1 MLDKLLASQTAICA
15 YIYREVLQKTVENQS
30 DTLFAQFE
38 TDEVTYFAD
47 LILPIPVPKLFTYRI
62 PRAMAE
68 VVKIGARVIVPFG
81 KKNSRVL
88 TAIVARLHNSPPA
101 NYQARYVTELLDEYP
116 LVNSYQ
122 LELFRW
128 MAEYYMCCVGEVMNV
143 ALPSGLKISSQSKVQ
158 LNPDF
163 DYPELLTEAEAVLL
177 AELKKQPALTYE
189 ELGRLAGEGV
199 NIAALI
205 KSLVGKKAIIV
216 FEEVREK
223 YVPKMIRKVRLHRNY
238 EEKEQ
243 LLVLLQRLEKLPKQ
257 QEVVMRYLR
266 HVPLQINSDLNQRGL
281 DKSILNQDDQLSQSS
296 LATLIK
302 NAVFETFEVIQ
313 PRFSDN
319 DPKTPVEI
327 RLTEPQQRAADQI
340 MAQFESQNIVLLHGI
355 TGSGKTEVYI
365 NLIQQA
371 LASGSQV
378 LYLLPEIALTT
389 QIVVRLQR
397 VFGDKMGI
405 YHSKFSDNE
414 RVEVW
419 KGVVS
424 GQYQF
429 VVGVRSSVFLP
440 FDNLGLVIVD
450 EEHETSYKQH
460 DPAPRYHARDV
471 ALMLAHWQQAKVL
484 LGSATPAL
492 ETYYQ
497 AKQGRYGLVELH
509 HRFGDAT
516 LPNILLVDTKQ
527 EKKQKTMKSE
537 FSSAL
542 LYALENNL
550 ERKEQSILFQNRRGY
565 SPYMQC
571 EDCDWTAE
579 CANCA
584 VSLTYHQRDAELRC
598 HYCGHKE
605 AVPRLCPTC
614 GSTKVKTIGFG
625 TEKLE
630 DQLQLFFPN
639 ARVLRMDLDTTRAKD
654 AYGQIIREF
663 EQGGV
668 DMLVGTQM
676 ITKGL
681 DFDNVSLVGIF
692 DADRLIRFPDF
703 RATERSFQMLTQ
715 VSGRA
720 GRRAGR
726 PGTVLIQT
734 ANPGQGILQKIIQ
747 NDYRGLY
754 DEEIQERQDFNYPP
768 FSRLIK
774 LTVRHPDKA
783 ISQQAAERLCAEL
796 TDALGPS
803 RVLGPEQPLVE
814 RIRNQFLFDI
824 LIKIEREKVNIKA
837 VKTYIRDRISDILT
851 DKGLRQVSIVV
862 DVDCL

>member
-1 MLDKLLASQTAICA
+1 METADYSLFSTLD
-15 YIYREVLQKTVENQS
+15 
-30 DTLFAQFE
+30 
-38 TDEVTYFAD
+38 TDEVTVFAD
-47 LILPIPVPKLFTYRI
+47 LILPIPVPRLFTYRV
-62 PRAMAE
+62 PRGMADLLR
-68 VVKIGARVIVPFG
+68 IGARVIVPFG

-88 TAIVARLHNSPPA
+88 TAIVAKLHNSPPTA
-101 NYQARYVTELLDEYP
+101 YQARYISEVLDEYP
-116 LVNSYQ
+116 LVTGYQ

-128 MAEYYMCCVGEVMNV
+128 MAEYYMCTIGEVMNI

-158 LNPDF
+158 YNPDF
-163 DYPELLTEAEAVLL
+163 DYPELLTDFEAVLL
-177 AELKKQPALTYE
+177 AELKKQPALSYD
-189 ELGRLAGEGV
+189 ELGRLAGEGTNV
-199 NIAALI
+199 PALI
-205 KSLVGKKAIIV
+205 KSLVGKQAVIV
-216 FEEVREK
+216 FEEVKEK
-223 YVPKMIRKVRLHRNY
+223 YIPKMVRKIRLHRNY
-238 EEKEQ
+238 EEREQ

-257 QEVVMRYLR
+257 QEVVMRYLS
-266 HVPLQINSDLNQRGL
+266 HVPMQRSPELNQKGL
-281 DKSILNQDDQLSQSS
+281 DKTILNQDDELSQSS
-296 LATLIK
+296 LATLVK
-302 NAVFETFEVIQ
+302 NQVFETFEVIQ
-313 PRFSDN
+313 PRFADAHV
-319 DPKTPVEI
+319 PQAEI
-327 RLTEPQQRAADQI
+327 RLTEYQQRASDDI
-340 MAQFESQNIVLLHGI
+340 MAQFESRNVVLLHGI

-371 LASGSQV
+371 LSGGSQV

-419 KGVVS
+419 KGVIS
-424 GQYQF
+424 GRYQF

-440 FDNLGLVIVD
+440 FDNLGLLIVD

-471 ALMLAHWQQAKVL
+471 AIMLAHWQQAKVL

-497 AKQGRYGLVELH
+497 AKQGRYGLVELFN
-509 HRFGDAT
+509 RFGNAT
-516 LPNILLVDTKQ
+516 LPDIRLVDTKR
-527 EKKQKTMKSE
+527 EKQQKSMKQE
-537 FSSAL
+537 FSSVL
-542 LYALENNL
+542 LESLGQNM
-550 ERKEQSILFQNRRGY
+550 ERREQSILFQNRRGY

-579 CANCA
+579 CDNCA

-605 AVPRLCPTC
+605 QVPRTCPAC

-630 DQLQLFFPN
+630 DQLQIFFPDSKI
-639 ARVLRMDLDTTRAKD
+639 LRMDLDTTRAKN
-654 AYGQIIREF
+654 AYQQIIQEF
-663 EQGGV
+663 ETGGI
-668 DMLVGTQM
+668 DILVGTQM

-726 PGTVLIQT
+726 QGTVLIQT
-734 ANPGQGILQKIIQ
+734 ANPQQSILQRIIQ
-747 NDYRGLY
+747 NDYIGLY
-754 DEEIQERQDFNYPP
+754 EEEIQERQNFNYPP

-774 LTVRHPDKA
+774 LTIRHTDKR
-783 ISQQAAERLCAEL
+783 ISQQAADRLAAEL
-796 TDALGPS
+796 TDALGSS
-803 RVLGPEQPLVE
+803 RVLGPEEPLIE
-814 RIRNQFLFDI
+814 RIRNQFLYDI
-824 LIKIEREKVNIKA
+824 LIKLERDKVNVKA
-837 VKTYIRDRISDILT
+837 VKAFIQERINDILT
-851 DKGLRQVSIVV
+851 DKGLRQVSIVA

>member
-1 MLDKLLASQTAICA
+1 M
-15 YIYREVLQKTVENQS
+15 ENQLN
-30 DTLFAQFE
+30 TLFSSFE
-38 TDEVTYFAD
+38 SEEITFFAD
-47 LILPIPVPKLFTYRI
+47 LILPIPVPKLFTYRV
-62 PRAMAE
+62 PRGMADTL
-68 VVKIGARVIVPFG
+68 KIGARVIVPFG

-88 TAIVARLHNSPPA
+88 TAVVAKLHNSPPTA
-101 NYQARYVTELLDEYP
+101 YQARYISEVLDEYP
-116 LVNSYQ
+116 LVTGYQ

-128 MAEYYMCCVGEVMNV
+128 MAEYYMCCIGDVMNV

-158 LNPDF
+158 ANPDF
-163 DYPELLTEAEAVLL
+163 DYPELLTEFEGTLL
-177 AELKKQPALTYE
+177 VELKKHPALSYE
-189 ELGRLAGEGV
+189 ELGRLAGEGTNV
-199 NIAALI
+199 PALI
-205 KSLVGKKAIIV
+205 KSLVGKKAVIV

-223 YVPKMIRKVRLHRNY
+223 YIPKMIRKVRLHPNY

-257 QEVVMRYLR
+257 QEVVMRYLS
-266 HVPLQINSDLNQRGL
+266 HVPMQRSPELNQKGL
-281 DKSILNQDDQLSQSS
+281 DKTILNQDDELSQSS
-296 LATLIK
+296 LTTLIK
-302 NAVFETFEVIQ
+302 NQVFETFEVIQ

-319 DPKTPVEI
+319 AAPQVEI
-327 RLTEPQQRAADQI
+327 KLTDAQQTASSQI
-340 MAQFESQNIVLLHGI
+340 MAQFENQNIVLLHGI

-365 NLIQQA
+365 ELIQQA
-371 LASGSQV
+371 LDSGSQV

-429 VVGVRSSVFLP
+429 VVGVRSAVFLP
-440 FDNLGLVIVD
+440 FDNLGLIIVD

-471 ALMLAHWQQAKVL
+471 AIMLAHWQQAKVL
-484 LGSATPAL
+484 LGSATPSL
-492 ETYYQ
+492 ETYFQ
-497 AKQGRYGLVELH
+497 AKQGRYGLVELFQ
-509 HRFGDAT
+509 RFGNAT
-516 LPNILLVDTKQ
+516 LPNILLVNLQQ
-527 EKKQKTMKSE
+527 EKRQKTMKNE

-542 LYALENNL
+542 YTALEANI

-579 CANCA
+579 CPNCA

-598 HYCGHKE
+598 HYCGHKDQ
-605 AVPRLCPTC
+605 VPRTCPTC
-614 GSTKVKTIGFG
+614 GSTKVRTIGFG

-630 DQLQLFFPN
+630 DQLQIFFPESK
-639 ARVLRMDLDTTRAKD
+639 VIRMDLDTTRAKN
-654 AYGQIIREF
+654 AYQQIIQEF
-663 EQGGV
+663 ETGEV
-668 DMLVGTQM
+668 DILVGTQM

-692 DADRLIRFPDF
+692 DADRLIHFPDF
-703 RATERSFQMLTQ
+703 RATERAFQMITQ

-726 PGTVLIQT
+726 QGTVLIQT
-734 ANPGQGILQKIIQ
+734 QNPQQPILQKVIQ
-747 NDYRGLY
+747 NDYKGLY
-754 DEEIQERQDFNYPP
+754 EEEIQERQDFNYPP
-768 FSRLIK
+768 FCRLIK
-774 LTVRHPDKA
+774 LTVRHTDKLT
-783 ISQQAAERLCAEL
+783 SHRAAERLAAEL
-796 TDALGPS
+796 TDALGSS
-803 RVLGPEQPLVE
+803 RILGPEEPLVE

-824 LIKIEREKVNIKA
+824 LIKIERDKVNIKA
-837 VKTYIRDRISDILT
+837 VKAYIQERINDILT
-851 DKGLRQVSIVV
+851 DKGLRQVSIVA

>member
-1 MLDKLLASQTAICA
+1 MLF
-15 YIYREVLQKTVENQS
+15 VENS
-30 DTLFAQFE
+30 VHTLFSSVDAE
-38 TDEVTYFAD
+38 EVTFFAD
-47 LILPIPVPKLFTYRI
+47 LILPIPVPKLFTYRV
-62 PRAMAE
+62 PREMADIL
-68 VVKIGARVIVPFG
+68 KIGARVIVPFG
-81 KKNSRVL
+81 KNNGRVF
-88 TAIVARLHNSPPA
+88 TAVIARLHNSPPTG
-101 NYQARYVTELLDEYP
+101 YQARYITEVLDEYP
-116 LVNSYQ
+116 LVTGYQ
-122 LELFRW
+122 LELFQW
-128 MAEYYMCCVGEVMNV
+128 MAEYYMCCVGDVMNI

-158 LNPDF
+158 VNPDF
-163 DYPELLTEAEAVLL
+163 DYPELLTEFEETLL
-177 AELKKQPALTYE
+177 IELKKQPALSYD
-189 ELGRLAGEGV
+189 ELARLAGAGTNV
-199 NIAALI
+199 PALI
-205 KSLVGKKAIIV
+205 KSLVGKKAIII

-223 YVPKMIRKVRLHRNY
+223 YIPKMIRKVRLHRTY

-243 LLVLLQRLEKLPKQ
+243 LLVLLKRLEKLPKQ
-257 QEVVMRYLR
+257 QEVVMRYLS
-266 HVPLQINSDLNQRGL
+266 HIPVQMNPALNQRGL
-281 DKSILNQDDQLSQSS
+281 DKSILNQDDTVSQSS
-296 LATLIK
+296 LTTLIK
-302 NAVFETFEVIQ
+302 NAVFETFEIIQ

-319 DPKTPVEI
+319 AAPQAEI
-327 RLTEPQQRAADQI
+327 KLTEAQREASQQI
-340 MAQFESQNIVLLHGI
+340 MAQFERQNIVLLHGI

-365 NLIQQA
+365 DLIQQA
-371 LASGSQV
+371 LSSGSQV

-440 FDNLGLVIVD
+440 FDNLGLIIVD

-471 ALMLAHWQQAKVL
+471 AMMLAHWQQAKVL
-484 LGSATPAL
+484 LGSATPSL

-497 AKQGRYGLVELH
+497 AKQGRYGLVELFK
-509 HRFGDAT
+509 RFGDAT
-516 LPNILLVDTKQ
+516 LPNILLVDTKV
-527 EKKQKTMKSE
+527 EKRQKTMKAE
-537 FSSAL
+537 FSSVL
-542 LYALENNL
+542 LTALEMNMA
-550 ERKEQSILFQNRRGY
+550 RKEQSILFQNRRGY

-579 CANCA
+579 CDNCA

-605 AVPRLCPTC
+605 EVPRICPTC
-614 GSTKVKTIGFG
+614 GSTKVRTIGFG

-630 DQLQLFFPN
+630 DQLQIMFPKSKI
-639 ARVLRMDLDTTRAKD
+639 LRMDLDTTRAKN
-654 AYGQIIREF
+654 AYQQIIQEF
-663 EQGGV
+663 EGGEIDV
-668 DMLVGTQM
+668 LVGTQM

-726 PGTVLIQT
+726 QGTVLIQT
-734 ANPGQGILQKIIQ
+734 NNPGQTILQKIIQ
-747 NDYRGLY
+747 NDYKGLFE
-754 DEEIQERQDFNYPP
+754 EEIQERQDFNYPP

-774 LTVRHPDKA
+774 LTVRHADKA
-783 ISQQAAERLCAEL
+783 MSQQAADRLAAEL
-796 TDALGPS
+796 TDALGSS

-814 RIRNQFLFDI
+814 RIRNLFLFDI
-824 LIKIEREKVNIKA
+824 LIKIERDKVNVKA
-837 VKTYIRDRISDILT
+837 VKVYIQDRINDILT
-851 DKGLRQVSIVV
+851 DKGLRQVSIVI

>member
-1 MLDKLLASQTAICA
+1 M
-15 YIYREVLQKTVENQS
+15 
-30 DTLFAQFE
+30 
-38 TDEVTYFAD
+38 
-47 LILPIPVPKLFTYRI
+47 ILPIPVPKLFTYRV
-62 PRAMAE
+62 PRGMADGI
-68 VVKIGARVIVPFG
+68 KIGARVIVPFG
-81 KKNSRVL
+81 KKNGRVF
-88 TAIVARLHNSPPA
+88 TAIVARLHNTPPTG
-101 NYQARYVTELLDEYP
+101 YQARYINETLDEYP
-116 LVNSYQ
+116 LTTSYQ

-128 MAEYYMCCVGEVMNV
+128 IADYYMCCIGEVMNV

-158 LNPDF
+158 FNPDF
-163 DYPELLTEAEAVLL
+163 NYPELLTELEETLL
-177 AELKKQPALTYE
+177 TELKKHPALSYDE
-189 ELGRLAGEGV
+189 VGRLAGEGTNV
-199 NIAALI
+199 AALI
-205 KSLVGKKAIIV
+205 KSLVEKKAIIV

-223 YVPKMIRKVRLHRNY
+223 YTPKMVRKIRLHRTY
-238 EEKEQ
+238 EEREQ

-257 QEVVMRYLR
+257 QEVVMRYLS
-266 HVPLQINSDLNQRGL
+266 HVPLQRTPSLNEKGL
-281 DKSILNQDDQLSQSS
+281 DKTILNQDDELSQSS
-296 LATLIK
+296 LTTLIK
-302 NAVFETFEVIQ
+302 NQVFETFEVIQ

-319 DPKTPVEI
+319 GTDGLQTEI
-327 RLTEPQQRAADQI
+327 KLTDAQRTASNQI
-340 MAQFESQNIVLLHGI
+340 MAQFEQHNVVLLHGI

-365 NLIQQA
+365 DLIQQA
-371 LASGSQV
+371 LGSGSQV

-429 VVGVRSSVFLP
+429 VVGVRSAVFLP
-440 FDNLGLVIVD
+440 FDNLGLIIVD

-471 ALMLAHWQQAKVL
+471 AIMLAHWQQAKVL
-484 LGSATPAL
+484 LGSATPSL

-497 AKQGRYGLVELH
+497 AKQGRYGLVELFQ
-509 HRFGDAT
+509 RFGEAT
-516 LPNILLVDTKQ
+516 LPNIMLVNMQQ
-527 EKKQKTMKSE
+527 EKKQKTLRNE
-537 FSSAL
+537 FSSVL
-542 LYALENNL
+542 LGALEANM

-579 CANCA
+579 CPNCA

-605 AVPRLCPTC
+605 GVPRMCPTC

-630 DQLQLFFPN
+630 DQLQIFFPQS
-639 ARVLRMDLDTTRAKD
+639 RVLRMDLDTTRAKN
-654 AYGQIIREF
+654 AYQQIIQEF
-663 EQGGV
+663 EGGQV
-668 DMLVGTQM
+668 DILVGTQM

-692 DADRLIRFPDF
+692 DADRLIHFPDF
-703 RATERSFQMLTQ
+703 RATERAFQMITQ

-726 PGTVLIQT
+726 QGTVLIQT
-734 ANPGQGILQKIIQ
+734 SNPQQPILQKVID
-747 NDYRGLY
+747 NDYKGLFK
-754 DEEIQERQDFNYPP
+754 EELQERQDFNYPP

-774 LTVRHPDKA
+774 LTVRHTDRA
-783 ISQQAAERLCAEL
+783 ISHQAAERLAAEL
-796 TDALGPS
+796 IDALGSS
-803 RVLGPEQPLVE
+803 RVLGPEEPLVE

-824 LIKIEREKVNIKA
+824 LIKIERDKVNIKA
-837 VKTYIRDRISDILT
+837 VKTYIQDRINDILT
-851 DKGLRQVSIVV
+851 DKGLRQVSIVA

>member
-1 MLDKLLASQTAICA
+1 M
-15 YIYREVLQKTVENQS
+15 ENQ
-30 DTLFAQFE
+30 TYPLFSTIEAEEITF
-38 TDEVTYFAD
+38 FAD
-47 LILPIPVPKLFTYRI
+47 LILPIPVPKLFTYRV
-62 PRAMAE
+62 PREMAE
-68 VVKIGARVIVPFG
+68 VLKIGARVIVPFG
-81 KKNSRVL
+81 KNNGRVY

-101 NYQARYVTELLDEYP
+101 GYQARYVTEVLDEYP
-116 LVNSYQ
+116 LVTGYQ

-128 MAEYYMCCVGEVMNV
+128 MADYYMCCVGDVMNI

-158 LNPDF
+158 VNPDF
-163 DYPELLTEAEAVLL
+163 DYPELLTDVESGLFN
-177 AELKKQPALTYE
+177 ELKKQPALSYD
-189 ELGRLAGEGV
+189 ELARLAGAGV
-199 NIAALI
+199 SVPALI
-205 KSLVGKKAIIV
+205 KSLVAKKAIIV

-223 YVPKMIRKVRLHRNY
+223 YVPKMVRKVRLNRTY

-243 LLVLLQRLEKLPKQ
+243 LLVLLNRLEKLPKQ
-257 QEVVMRYLR
+257 QEVVMRYLS
-266 HVPLQINSDLNQRGL
+266 HIPVQLNPALNQKGL
-281 DKSILNQDDQLSQSS
+281 DKAILNQDDTVSQSS
-296 LATLIK
+296 LTTLIK
-302 NAVFETFEVIQ
+302 NAVFETFEIIQ

-319 DPKTPVEI
+319 DLPQATIK
-327 RLTEPQQRAADQI
+327 LTDAQQEASRQI
-340 MAQFESQNIVLLHGI
+340 MAQFEQQNVVLLHGI

-365 NLIQQA
+365 DLIQQA
-371 LASGSQV
+371 LGSGSQV

-419 KGVVS
+419 KGIVS
-424 GQYQF
+424 GQFQF

-440 FDNLGLVIVD
+440 FDNLGLIIVD

-471 ALMLAHWQQAKVL
+471 AIMLAHWQQAKVL

-497 AKQGRYGLVELH
+497 AKQGRYGLVELFK
-509 HRFGDAT
+509 RFGDAT
-516 LPNILLVDTKQ
+516 LPTILLVDTKL
-527 EKKQKTMKSE
+527 EKRQKTMKSE

-542 LYALENNL
+542 LTALEMNMA
-550 ERKEQSILFQNRRGY
+550 RKQQSILFQNRRGY

-579 CANCA
+579 CPNCA

-605 AVPRLCPTC
+605 EVPRTCPTC
-614 GSTKVKTIGFG
+614 GSTKVRTIGFG

-630 DQLQLFFPN
+630 DQLQIIFPN
-639 ARVLRMDLDTTRAKD
+639 SKVLRMDLDTTRAKN
-654 AYGQIIREF
+654 AYQQIIQEF
-663 EQGGV
+663 EGGAV
-668 DMLVGTQM
+668 DVLVGTQM

-692 DADRLIRFPDF
+692 DADRLIHFPDF
-703 RATERSFQMLTQ
+703 RATERSFQLITQ

-726 PGTVLIQT
+726 QGTVLIQT
-734 ANPGQGILQKIIQ
+734 NNPQQTILQKIIQ
-747 NDYRGLY
+747 NDYKGLY
-754 DEEIQERQDFNYPP
+754 EEEIQERQNFNYPP

-774 LTVRHPDKA
+774 LTVRHPDKSM
-783 ISQQAAERLCAEL
+783 SQQAAERLAAEL
-796 TDALGPS
+796 TDALGSS

-814 RIRNQFLFDI
+814 RIRNLFLFAI
-824 LIKIEREKVNIKA
+824 LVKIERDKVNIKA
-837 VKTYIRDRISDILT
+837 VKAYIRDRINDILT
-851 DKGLRQVSIVV
+851 DKGLRQVSIVI

>member
-1 MLDKLLASQTAICA
+1 M
-15 YIYREVLQKTVENQS
+15 ENLTN
-30 DTLFAQFE
+30 TLFSSLEAE
-38 TDEVTYFAD
+38 EVTFFAD
-47 LILPIPVPKLFTYRI
+47 LILPIPVPRLFTYRV
-62 PRAMAE
+62 PRDMAE
-68 VVKIGARVIVPFG
+68 VLKIGARVIVPFG
-81 KKNSRVL
+81 KNNGRVF
-88 TAIVARLHNSPPA
+88 TAIVARLHNSPPTG
-101 NYQARYVTELLDEYP
+101 YQARYITEVLDEYP
-116 LVNSYQ
+116 LVTGYQ

-128 MAEYYMCCVGEVMNV
+128 MAEYYMCCVGDVMNI

-158 LNPDF
+158 VNPDF
-163 DYPELLTEAEAVLL
+163 DYPELLTEFEDILL
-177 AELKKQPALTYE
+177 TELKKQPALSYD
-189 ELGRLAGEGV
+189 ELARLAGEGTSV
-199 NIAALI
+199 PALI

-223 YVPKMIRKVRLHRNY
+223 YIPKMVRKVRLHRTY

-243 LLVLLQRLEKLPKQ
+243 LLVLLNRLEKLPKQ
-257 QEVVMRYLR
+257 QEVVMRYLS
-266 HVPLQINSDLNQRGL
+266 HVPVQMNPKLNQKGL
-281 DKSILNQDDQLSQSS
+281 DKIILNQDDTVSQSS
-296 LATLIK
+296 LTTLIK
-302 NAVFETFEVIQ
+302 NAVFETFEIIQ

-319 DPKTPVEI
+319 DPGPRVEI
-327 RLTEPQQRAADQI
+327 KLTESQREASQQI
-340 MAQFESQNIVLLHGI
+340 MVQFERQNIVLLHGI

-365 NLIQQA
+365 DLIQRA
-371 LASGSQV
+371 LGSGSQV

-440 FDNLGLVIVD
+440 FDNLGLIIVD

-471 ALMLAHWQQAKVL
+471 AIMLAHWQQAKVL
-484 LGSATPAL
+484 LGSATPSL

-497 AKQGRYGLVELH
+497 AKQGRYGLVELFK
-509 HRFGDAT
+509 RFGDAT
-516 LPNILLVDTKQ
+516 LPNILLIDTKV
-527 EKKQKTMKSE
+527 EKRQKTMKNE

-542 LYALENNL
+542 LHALEMNMA
-550 ERKEQSILFQNRRGY
+550 RKEQSILFQNRRGY

-579 CANCA
+579 CPNCA

-605 AVPRLCPTC
+605 EVPRLCPTC
-614 GSTKVKTIGFG
+614 GSTKVRTIGFG

-630 DQLQLFFPN
+630 DQLQIIFPSSKI
-639 ARVLRMDLDTTRAKD
+639 VRMDLDTTRAKN
-654 AYGQIIREF
+654 AYQQIIQEF
-663 EQGGV
+663 EVGDV
-668 DMLVGTQM
+668 DVLVGTQM

-692 DADRLIRFPDF
+692 DADRLIHFPDF
-703 RATERSFQMLTQ
+703 RATERSFQMMTQ

-726 PGTVLIQT
+726 QGTVLIQT
-734 ANPGQGILQKIIQ
+734 NNPQQTILQKIIE
-747 NDYRGLY
+747 NDYKGLFE
-754 DEEIQERQDFNYPP
+754 EEIQERQNFNYPP

-774 LTVRHPDKA
+774 LTVRHADKA
-783 ISQQAAERLCAEL
+783 TSQQAADRLAAEL
-796 TDALGPS
+796 TDALGSS
-803 RVLGPEQPLVE
+803 RILGPEQPLVE
-814 RIRNQFLFDI
+814 RIRNLFLFDI
-824 LIKIEREKVNIKA
+824 MVKIERDKVNVKA
-837 VKTYIRDRISDILT
+837 VKAYIQDRINDILT
-851 DKGLRQVSIVV
+851 DKGLRQVSIVI

>member
-1 MLDKLLASQTAICA
+1 
-15 YIYREVLQKTVENQS
+15 VENQPYS
-30 DTLFAQFE
+30 LFSSLEAE
-38 TDEVTYFAD
+38 EVTFFAD
-47 LILPIPVPKLFTYRI
+47 LILPIPVPKLFTYRV
-62 PRAMAE
+62 PRGMADIL
-68 VVKIGARVIVPFG
+68 KIGARVIVPFG
-81 KKNSRVL
+81 KNNGRVL
-88 TAIVARLHNSPPA
+88 TAVVYRLHNTPPG
-101 NYQARYVTELLDEYP
+101 NYQARYISEILDEYP
-116 LVNSYQ
+116 LVTGYQ
-122 LELFRW
+122 LELFNW
-128 MAEYYMCCVGEVMNV
+128 MSAYYMCCIGDVMNV

-158 LNPDF
+158 FNPDF
-163 DYPELLTEAEAVLL
+163 DYPELLTEFESTLL
-177 AELKKQPALTYE
+177 TELKKHPALSYD
-189 ELGRLAGEGV
+189 ELSRLAGEGT
-199 NIAALI
+199 NIPALI
-205 KSLVGKKAIIV
+205 KSLIGKKAVIV
-216 FEEVREK
+216 FEEVKEK
-223 YVPKMIRKVRLHRNY
+223 YIPKMVRKVRLHRNY
-238 EEKEQ
+238 EEREQ

-257 QEVVMRYLR
+257 QEVVMRYLS
-266 HVPLQINSDLNQRGL
+266 HIPLQRDPTLNQKGL
-281 DKSILNQDDQLSQSS
+281 DKTILNQDEELSQSS
-296 LATLIK
+296 LSTLLK
-302 NAVFETFEVIQ
+302 NGVFEAFEVIQ

-319 DPKTPVEI
+319 SPASSVEI
-327 RLTEPQQRAADQI
+327 KLTDAQRTASQQI
-340 MAQFESQNIVLLHGI
+340 MAQFESQNIVLFHGI

-371 LASGSQV
+371 IGSGSQV

-429 VVGVRSSVFLP
+429 VVGVRSAVFLP
-440 FDNLGLVIVD
+440 FDNLGLIIVD

-471 ALMLAHWQQAKVL
+471 AIMLAHWQQAKVL
-484 LGSATPAL
+484 LGSATPSL

-497 AKQGRYGLVELH
+497 ARQGRYGLVELFQ
-509 HRFGDAT
+509 RFGEAT
-516 LPNILLVDTKQ
+516 LPNIVLVDTRQ
-527 EKKQKTMKSE
+527 EKKQKTMKNE

-542 LYALENNL
+542 LYALEMNI

-579 CANCA
+579 CLNCA

-605 AVPRLCPTC
+605 EVPRVCPTC
-614 GSTKVKTIGFG
+614 GSTKVRTIGFG

-630 DQLQLFFPN
+630 DQLQIYFPGS
-639 ARVLRMDLDTTRAKD
+639 RILRMDLDTTRAKN
-654 AYGQIIREF
+654 AYQQIIQEF
-663 EQGGV
+663 EGGQV

-703 RATERSFQMLTQ
+703 RATERAFQMLTQ

-726 PGTVLIQT
+726 QGTVLIQT
-734 ANPGQGILQKIIQ
+734 SNPQQTILQKIIE
-747 NDYRGLY
+747 NDYKGLY

-774 LTVRHPDKA
+774 LTVRHPDRA
-783 ISQQAAERLCAEL
+783 ISQQAAERLAAEL
-796 TDALGPS
+796 TDALGSS
-803 RVLGPEQPLVE
+803 RVLGPEEPLVE

-824 LIKIEREKVNIKA
+824 LIKLERDKVNVKA
-837 VKTYIRDRISDILT
+837 VKVYIQDRINDILT
-851 DKGLRQVSIVV
+851 DKGLRQVSVV
-862 DVDCL
+862 ADVDCL

>member
-1 MLDKLLASQTAICA
+1 
-15 YIYREVLQKTVENQS
+15 VENADYS
-30 DTLFAQFE
+30 LFSTLD
-38 TDEVTYFAD
+38 TDEVTVFAD
-47 LILPIPVPKLFTYRI
+47 LILPIPVPRLFTYRV
-62 PRAMAE
+62 PRGMTDLLR
-68 VVKIGARVIVPFG
+68 IGARVIVPFG

-88 TAIVARLHNSPPA
+88 TAIVAKLHNSPPTA
-101 NYQARYVTELLDEYP
+101 YQARYISEVLDEYP
-116 LVNSYQ
+116 LVTGYQ

-128 MAEYYMCCVGEVMNV
+128 MAEYYMCTIGEVMNI

-158 LNPDF
+158 YNPDF
-163 DYPELLTEAEAVLL
+163 DYPELLTEFEAVLL
-177 AELKKQPALTYE
+177 VELKKQAALSYD
-189 ELGRLAGEGV
+189 ELGRLAGEGTNV
-199 NIAALI
+199 PALI
-205 KSLVGKKAIIV
+205 KSLVGKQAVIV
-216 FEEVREK
+216 FEEVKEK
-223 YVPKMIRKVRLHRNY
+223 YIPKMVRKIRLHRNY
-238 EEKEQ
+238 EEREQ

-257 QEVVMRYLR
+257 QEVVMRYLS
-266 HVPLQINSDLNQRGL
+266 HVPLQRNPDLNQKGL
-281 DKSILNQDDQLSQSS
+281 DKTILNQDDELSQSS
-296 LATLIK
+296 LTTLIK
-302 NAVFETFEVIQ
+302 NQVFETFEVIQ
-313 PRFSDN
+313 PRFAD
-319 DPKTPVEI
+319 DHTPQVEI
-327 RLTEPQQRAADQI
+327 RLTDHQQRASDSI
-340 MAQFESQNIVLLHGI
+340 MAQFESQNVVLLHGI

-365 NLIQQA
+365 SLIQQA
-371 LASGSQV
+371 LAGGSQV

-424 GQYQF
+424 GRYQF

-471 ALMLAHWQQAKVL
+471 AIMLAHWQQAKVL

-497 AKQGRYGLVELH
+497 ARQGRYGLVELFN
-509 HRFGDAT
+509 RFGNAT
-516 LPNILLVDTKQ
+516 LPDIRLVDTKR
-527 EKKQKTMKSE
+527 EKNQKTMKQE
-537 FSSAL
+537 FSSVL
-542 LYALENNL
+542 LESLGANMD
-550 ERKEQSILFQNRRGY
+550 RKEQSILFQNRRGY

-579 CANCA
+579 CDNCA

-605 AVPRLCPTC
+605 QVPRTCPAC

-630 DQLQLFFPN
+630 DQLQIFFPDSKI
-639 ARVLRMDLDTTRAKD
+639 LRMDLDTTRAKN
-654 AYGQIIREF
+654 AYQQIIQEF
-663 EQGGV
+663 ETGEI
-668 DMLVGTQM
+668 DILVGTQM

-726 PGTVLIQT
+726 QGTVLIQT
-734 ANPGQGILQKIIQ
+734 ANPQQSILQKIIQ
-747 NDYRGLY
+747 NDYIGLY
-754 DEEIQERQDFNYPP
+754 DEEIQERQNFNYPP
-768 FSRLIK
+768 FCRLIK
-774 LTVRHPDKA
+774 LTVRHTDKR
-783 ISQQAAERLCAEL
+783 ISQQAAERLAAEL
-796 TDALGPS
+796 TDALGSS
-803 RVLGPEQPLVE
+803 RVLGPEEPLIE

-824 LIKIEREKVNIKA
+824 LIKLERDKVNVKA
-837 VKTYIRDRISDILT
+837 VKAYIQERINDILT
-851 DKGLRQVSIVV
+851 DKGLRQVSIVA